1 MLAVAVSDQR
11 GVTLFDDPDEPTL
24 LARLDRHLAGLP
36 TGVLVT
42 WNGARFDLPYLATRA
57 DLAQVELGLLLWAD
71 PTCRDDRDALPGHTG
86 TYRASWGAHD
96 HLDAYRVYRADVGP
110 ALRIGCSLKTVA
122 RLAGLAPIEV
132 DASRVH
138 DLTTTEMA
146 AYVGSDA
153 ALHRRAGPAPVG
165 HRQPVGRPAPDGR
178 AGHGRGPTMTAV
190 NQPRRKPTSTSDFG
204 VGRRE
209 AHDASAF
216 YERFAAPRVSQDE
229 DVNPY
234 GLRDE
239 IWPIDARAMD
249 IGGERIKANSV
260 ALVVTS
266 PPYFAGKAYEKDLT
280 ADHIP
285 SSYLEYLDMLR
296 GVFAVC
302 VDKLEPG
309 GRIAVNV
316 ANLGRKPYR
325 SLSADVISILQDD
338 LGLLLRGEIIWSK
351 GKSTSGNCAWGSFQ
365 SAANPTLRD
374 LTERV
379 VVASKGRFDRALTRK
394 QREAQGLPFEN
405 TIYRDDFMDWATDV
419 WEIDAESATRV
430 GHPAPFPV
438 ELPQRLIEL
447 YTYRDDL
454 VLDPFM
460 GAGST
465 AVAAVRTHRHFVGF
479 DIDESYVRA
488 AKERVA
494 AEVAH
499 RDEARDERPWRIVA
513 PASPMVPAEDA
524 TDFQARASRE
534 GLMAKTMADELLVM
548 AGFEIVSRKHK
559 VAGVEVNF
567 VVRDRTGASWH
578 VDVSGAFT
586 KGNDRAGLR
595 RTDTLWKALGKA
607 SVLHEVSRD
616 GSSPTRS
623 CC

>member
-1 MLAVAVSDQR
+1 
-11 GVTLFDDPDEPTL
+11 
-24 LARLDRHLAGLP
+24 
-36 TGVLVT
+36 
-42 WNGARFDLPYLATRA
+42 
-57 DLAQVELGLLLWAD
+57 
-71 PTCRDDRDALPGHTG
+71 
-86 TYRASWGAHD
+86 
-96 HLDAYRVYRADVGP
+96 
-110 ALRIGCSLKTVA
+110 
-122 RLAGLAPIEV
+122 
-132 DASRVH
+132 
-138 DLTTTEMA
+138 
-146 AYVGSDA
+146 
-153 ALHRRAGPAPVG
+153 
-165 HRQPVGRPAPDGR
+165 
-178 AGHGRGPTMTAV
+178 MTAV
-190 NQPRRKPTSTSDFG
+190 NQPRRKPTSTSSFG

-216 YERFAAPRVSQDE
+216 YERFSPPRVSLDE

-249 IGGERIKANSV
+249 VGGVRIKANSV

-266 PPYFAGKAYEKDLT
+266 PPYFAGKAYEADLT

-325 SLSADVISILQDD
+325 SLSADVIGILQDD

-379 VVASKGRFDRALTRK
+379 IIASKGRFDRAVSRK
-394 QREAQGLPFEN
+394 KRQQTGLPFEN

-447 YTYRDDL
+447 YSYRDDL
-454 VLDPFM
+454 ILDPFM
-460 GAGST
+460 GAGSS

-488 AKERVA
+488 AKERVS
-494 AEVAH
+494 AELAS
-499 RDEARDERPWRIVA
+499 RAEARVERPWRIVP
-513 PASPMVPAEDA
+513 PATP
-524 TDFQARASRE
+524 TDHTGEADHTGEGGEGAFQARASRE
-534 GLMAKTMADELLVM
+534 GLMAKAMADELLVM
-548 AGFEIVSRKHK
+548 AGFEIIDRKYK

-567 VVRDRTGASWH
+567 VVRDHTGATWN

-595 RTDTLWKALGKA
+595 RADTLWKALGKA
-607 SVLHEVSRD
+607 SVLHEISRED
-616 GSSPTRS
+616 LPARPFLLLTSDLPVKGSAGAKALKAVRGPGRPVFDAIEMLSVEGQRQLRVYAEHGPDPDS
-623 CC
+623 

>member
-1 MLAVAVSDQR
+1 
-11 GVTLFDDPDEPTL
+11 
-24 LARLDRHLAGLP
+24 
-36 TGVLVT
+36 
-42 WNGARFDLPYLATRA
+42 
-57 DLAQVELGLLLWAD
+57 
-71 PTCRDDRDALPGHTG
+71 
-86 TYRASWGAHD
+86 
-96 HLDAYRVYRADVGP
+96 
-110 ALRIGCSLKTVA
+110 
-122 RLAGLAPIEV
+122 
-132 DASRVH
+132 
-138 DLTTTEMA
+138 
-146 AYVGSDA
+146 
-153 ALHRRAGPAPVG
+153 
-165 HRQPVGRPAPDGR
+165 
-178 AGHGRGPTMTAV
+178 MTAV
-190 NQPRRKPTSTSDFG
+190 NQPRRKPTSTSSFG

-216 YERFAAPRVSQDE
+216 YERFSPPRVSDDD

-234 GLRDE
+234 GIRDE
-239 IWPIDARAMD
+239 IWPIDSRAMD
-249 IGGERIKANSV
+249 QGGERIKPNSV

-266 PPYFAGKAYEKDLT
+266 PPYFAGKAYENDLT

-296 GVFAVC
+296 EVFAVC

-325 SLSADVISILQDD
+325 SLSADVIGILQDD

-365 SAANPTLRD
+365 SAANPALRD

-379 VVASKGRFDRALTRK
+379 VVASKGRFDRAVDRK
-394 QREAQGLPFEN
+394 DRKKQGLPFEN

-465 AVAAVRTHRHFVGF
+465 AVAAVRTHRHYVGF
-479 DIDESYVRA
+479 DIDEAYVRA
-488 AKERVA
+488 AKQRVA
-494 AEVAH
+494 DEIAR
-499 RDEARDERPWRIVA
+499 RDAPTDDRPWRVVQPPSPPTDDDA
-513 PASPMVPAEDA
+513 PAASADDD
-524 TDFQARASRE
+524 DFQARASRE
-534 GLMAKTMADELLVM
+534 GLMAKTMAEELLAV
-548 AGFEIVSRKHK
+548 AGFEPVATKQK
-559 VAGVEVNF
+559 VAGVEINF
-567 VVRDRTGASWH
+567 VVRDQTGTTWN

-607 SVLHEVSRD
+607 SVLHESHRD
-616 GSSPTRS
+616 ATDRRPFLLLTSDLPVRGSAGAKALGAVLGPDRPIFDAVEMLSVEGQLRLRRYAEHGPGSPA
-623 CC
+623 

>member
-1 MLAVAVSDQR
+1 MS
-11 GVTLFDDPDEPTL
+11 
-24 LARLDRHLAGLP
+24 
-36 TGVLVT
+36 
-42 WNGARFDLPYLATRA
+42 
-57 DLAQVELGLLLWAD
+57 
-71 PTCRDDRDALPGHTG
+71 
-86 TYRASWGAHD
+86 
-96 HLDAYRVYRADVGP
+96 
-110 ALRIGCSLKTVA
+110 
-122 RLAGLAPIEV
+122 
-132 DASRVH
+132 
-138 DLTTTEMA
+138 
-146 AYVGSDA
+146 
-153 ALHRRAGPAPVG
+153 
-165 HRQPVGRPAPDGR
+165 
-178 AGHGRGPTMTAV
+178 AV
-190 NQPRRKPTSTSDFG
+190 NEPRRKPTSTSSFG

-209 AHDASAF
+209 GHDASAF
-216 YERFAAPRVSQDE
+216 YERFSPPRVSEDE
-229 DVNPY
+229 SVNPY

-239 IWPIDARAMD
+239 IWPIDSRSMD
-249 IGGERIKANSV
+249 LGGERIKPNSV

-266 PPYFAGKAYEKDLT
+266 PPYFAGKAYEQDLT

-296 GVFAVC
+296 EVFAVC
-302 VDKLEPG
+302 VDKLAPG

-325 SLSADVISILQDD
+325 SLSADVIGILQDD

-365 SAANPTLRD
+365 SASNPALRD

-379 VVASKGRFDRALTRK
+379 VVASKGRFDRAVPRK
-394 QREAQGLPFEN
+394 QREEHGLPFDN

-465 AVAAVRTHRHFVGF
+465 AVAAVRTHRHYVGF
-479 DIDESYVRA
+479 DIDEAYVRA

-494 AEVAH
+494 DEIAR
-499 RDEARDERPWRIVA
+499 RDQSIDDRPWRVVQPPR
-513 PASPMVPAEDA
+513 PADA
-524 TDFQARASRE
+524 DGDFQARASRE
-534 GLMAKTMADELLVM
+534 GLMAKTIADELLAM

-559 VAGVEVNF
+559 VDGIEINF
-567 VVRDRTGASWH
+567 VVRDQTGTTWN

-607 SVLHEVSRD
+607 SVLHESTRD
-616 GSSPTRS
+616 NPAARPFLLLTSDLPARGSAGAKALRAVRGPGRPILDAIEMLSVDGQLQLRRYAEHGPS
-623 CC
+623 ASS

>member
-1 MLAVAVSDQR
+1 
-11 GVTLFDDPDEPTL
+11 
-24 LARLDRHLAGLP
+24 
-36 TGVLVT
+36 
-42 WNGARFDLPYLATRA
+42 
-57 DLAQVELGLLLWAD
+57 
-71 PTCRDDRDALPGHTG
+71 
-86 TYRASWGAHD
+86 
-96 HLDAYRVYRADVGP
+96 
-110 ALRIGCSLKTVA
+110 
-122 RLAGLAPIEV
+122 
-132 DASRVH
+132 
-138 DLTTTEMA
+138 
-146 AYVGSDA
+146 
-153 ALHRRAGPAPVG
+153 
-165 HRQPVGRPAPDGR
+165 
-178 AGHGRGPTMTAV
+178 MTAV
-190 NQPRRKPTSTSDFG
+190 NQPRRKPTSTSSFG

-216 YERFAAPRVSQDE
+216 YERFSPPRVSDDE
-229 DVNPY
+229 SVNPY
-234 GLRDE
+234 GIRDE

-249 IGGERIKANSV
+249 HGGERIKPNSV

-266 PPYFAGKAYEKDLT
+266 PPYFAGKAYEADLT

-296 GVFAVC
+296 EVFAVC

-325 SLSADVISILQDD
+325 SLSADVIGILQDD

-379 VVASKGRFDRALTRK
+379 IVASKGRFDRALARK
-394 QREAQGLPFEN
+394 DRATKGLPFDN

-460 GAGST
+460 GAGSS
-465 AVAAVRTHRHFVGF
+465 AVAAVRTHRHYVGF
-479 DIDESYVRA
+479 DIDEAYVRA

-494 AEVAH
+494 AELAR
-499 RDEARDERPWRIVA
+499 RDQLGEDRPWRVVPSPRAVTDTAVA
-513 PASPMVPAEDA
+513 PLA
-524 TDFQARASRE
+524 ARAGHE
-534 GLMAKTMADELLVM
+534 GPMAKALADDLLVD
-548 AGFEIVSRKHK
+548 AGFEVVSRKPK
-559 VAGVEVNF
+559 VEGIEISF
-567 VVRDRTGASWH
+567 VVRDQTGTTWN
-578 VDVSGAFT
+578 VDVAGAFT

-595 RTDTLWKALGKA
+595 RTETLWKALGKA
-607 SVLHEVSRD
+607 SVLHESQRGTAEPRPLLVLTSD
-616 GSSPTRS
+616 LPTRS
-623 CC
+623 SAGAKALRAVVGPGRPIFDAVEMLSDEGQRQLRRYAEQGPSVPS